1 MLRAGV
7 RAATLVVPALMEFE
21 TFYRS
26 ELPSMVGLARTICGD
41 HETAKDIAQEAM
53 SKAYEN
59 WPKIAS
65 YDKPGAWLRRVTI
78 NLAISKR
85 RRAGRELSLLRRSA
99 AQQRATDRH
108 EDIRPDDEVWDAVRK
123 LPPRQRAVVA
133 LFYQDDLSTTAIAE
147 ILDCSVSTATSH
159 LSQARATLAVALGE
173 SFADRAEVRS

>member
-1 MLRAGV
+1 MD
-7 RAATLVVPALMEFE
+7 FE
-21 TFYRS
+21 TFYRC

-41 HETAKDIAQEAM
+41 RETAKDIAQEAM

-59 WPKIAS
+59 WSKIER

-85 RRAGRELSLLRRSA
+85 RRAGRELLLLRRTA
-99 AQQRATDRH
+99 AQRRPVDRH
-108 EDIRPDDEVWDAVRK
+108 EEVRPDDEVWDAVRE

-159 LSQARATLAVALGE
+159 LSQARAALAVTLGE
-173 SFADRAEVRS
+173 SFSEQVGVGS

>member
-1 MLRAGV
+1 MD
-7 RAATLVVPALMEFE
+7 FE
-21 TFYRS
+21 TFYRC
-26 ELPSMVGLARTICGD
+26 ELSSMVGLARTICGD
-41 HETAKDIAQEAM
+41 AETAKDIAQEAM

-59 WPKIAS
+59 WPKIAA

-85 RRAGRELSLLRRSA
+85 RRVGRELSLLRRSA
-99 AQQRATDRH
+99 ALRRTEVRH
-108 EDIRPDDEVWDAVRK
+108 EDVRPDDEVWDAVRQ

-159 LSQARATLAVALGE
+159 LSQARAALAVTLGE
-173 SFADRAEVRS
+173 SFAEYVEVGS